1 MLCVLILGKRMDTRL
16 LIIKIGQSLRDEGVK
31 GTLHR
36 VFRLLQNEKRA
47 DAFDVEYGTDTA
59 GVIPLWRLDVKSKNA
74 RYGRGY
80 QPIPAE
86 LFRSCIRRIEV
97 DHSSCAFVDL
107 GCGKGRTLIIAAEL
121 GFAQVIGVEFARELA
136 DVAKHNLQKLNIGN
150 AIIIHGDAAEYQFPD
165 SNLLLYMQNPF
176 SADVM
181 SKVTDRLGEFRAKH
195 PHRQVFVIYH
205 HPLCANVIDRAPFL
219 RRFDVVQDLKAP
231 LLAAWVGDD
240 RRVDDAILGASALT
254 SSVTAI
260 ESRIPAP

>member
-1 MLCVLILGKRMDTRL
+1 VGLIGVFFPAVLGIFGAAISRQLTDEFEAWTPWLVNYLIQRALRQLPENQRKRREEEWLSHVDEIPGEVGKLIDALDFLRASWKISTALEQLMDTERRL
-16 LIIKIGQSLRDEGVK
+16 IA
-31 GTLHR
+31 T
-36 VFRLLQNEKRA
+36 
-47 DAFDVEYGTDTA
+47 
-59 GVIPLWRLDVKSKNA
+59 NA

-150 AIIIHGDAAEYQFPD
+150 ATIIHGDAAEYQFPD

-195 PHRQVFVIYH
+195 PHRQVFVI
-205 HPLCANVIDRAPFL
+205 PARA
-219 RRFDVVQDLKAP
+219 
-231 LLAAWVGDD
+231 
-240 RRVDDAILGASALT
+240 
-254 SSVTAI
+254 
-260 ESRIPAP
+260 